1 MTNPDRSAYERGVAM
16 RRQVLGDE
24 HVERSTASASEF
36 SRPLQDLVTEYIWG
50 SVWTREGLDLRT
62 RSLLNLVMLTALGRM
77 HEFGVHVRGAINNG
91 CTPLQ
96 IREALVQAAVYCGAP
111 AALESFRVAERVLA
125 ELSVD
130 GPGPTGVDGP
140 GPTDEVAALAEER
153 AGD

>member
-1 MTNPDRSAYERGVAM
+1 MTNPDRSAYERGIAM

-130 GPGPTGVDGP
+130 GPGPTDVDGP